1 MKQPNLLQK
10 LNQIFDKKQ
19 KRQLVLLGFM
29 IFIGGFLETLGVSTM
44 IPVVTVLLTP
54 EKVQEYIDKYEVLGN
69 ICTAFHI
76 TNVNQVAVSLL
87 LFLMAVY
94 VIKNLYLL
102 FLVYRQNTFITQ
114 NRNNMISR
122 VMAEFLNRPY
132 EQYLGADIPTVFRIT
147 DSDIP
152 QTFSLML
159 AVLSLASE
167 VVVSCL
173 IFLVLLIQNVKMTL
187 FVMFVF
193 GVLTLVIVKVLK
205 PRLNRIGAK
214 NQGNSVQNCQVAYS
228 GNLRFEGCKGP
239 EQGRILCKKL
249 L

>member
-152 QTFSLML
+152 QTFSLMM
-159 AVLSLASE
+159 AVLSLAS
-167 VVVSCL
+167 
-173 IFLVLLIQNVKMTL
+173 
-187 FVMFVF
+187 
-193 GVLTLVIVKVLK
+193 
-205 PRLNRIGAK
+205 
-214 NQGNSVQNCQVAYS
+214 
-228 GNLRFEGCKGP
+228 
-239 EQGRILCKKL
+239 
-249 L
+249 